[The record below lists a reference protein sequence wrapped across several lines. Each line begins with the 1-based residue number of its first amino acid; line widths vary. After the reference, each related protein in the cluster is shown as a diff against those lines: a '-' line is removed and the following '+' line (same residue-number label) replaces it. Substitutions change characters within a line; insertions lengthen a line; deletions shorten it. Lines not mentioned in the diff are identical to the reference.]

1 MTVTRNRDGIPSWNG
16 DSTSWLEYRRAA
28 LLYVETT
35 KWESRYL
42 CGPRLASE
50 LTGPARTSIANKKPS
65 WLSTPEGVNRLLL
78 HLQNAISEPVLPEV
92 GNTLRAYF
100 KHLRRR
106 KGETMTSFCVRHREE
121 YDRVCRALS
130 RMVKTQQADAQK
142 PMRGQRRHSWQSALG
157 HSTSTSGPEHAPRA
171 IEHPASSTDGSEE
184 VPVLQGSLDAS
195 GPADDDA
202 NEPWQEWRAHSGR
215 SWSEHGDAHWT
226 WSGRW
231 SDHHWQDHSWQQW
244 EPSDDED
251 DEAMVDILPDI
262 IQGWLLLEKAG
273 LDDLEKSI
281 IQSDIKSK
289 FTLEGVENSLRA
301 HWTDGQV
308 RRRDGSDERHQANFG
323 GLELDLDDE
332 EGPPEWDQSYFE
344 GWDPE
349 DIAVFQEAYEAEQ
362 EAWAQIQEGR
372 RTLRD
377 ARERQKAVRLG
388 RKFFSPKGKGRG
400 KFQGSK
406 GRSGSESTNHGPR
419 GPCLRRGK
427 GHATR
432 ECPQRPAGENKKVLQ
447 VDEQSEFI
455 CFAEHQDAS
464 MFGDVADEQGLHQ
477 DMSKMTTYEAMTKGY
492 GVLDPGATRTMGSM
506 VALEHAREASMALQ
520 NRDNVSEVNLD
531 DKPTF
536 GFADSE
542 SAQCSSTVLLQLPV
556 SDHNLKLRVHALDKG
571 TVPVLLSIDTLKK
584 LHAIVDYGNNEVVFS
599 NIDPCKRV
607 SLETTATG
615 HQVIPLAADF
625 MSGAQ
630 ILEAPVWCLGTPLSE

>member
-1 MTVTRNRDGIPSWNG
+1 MTVTRSRDGIPSWNG
-16 DSTSWLEYRRAA
+16 GSTSWSEYRRAA

-130 RMVKTQQADAQK
+130 RMVKTQQADVQK
-142 PMRGQRRHSWQSALG
+142 PMRGQRRQSWQSALG
-157 HSTSTSGPEHAPRA
+157 HSSNTSGPEPAPRA
-171 IEHPASSTDGSEE
+171 NEHPASSTEGSEE
-184 VPVLQGSLDAS
+184 APVLQGSLDAS
-195 GPADDDA
+195 GPADDGA
-202 NEPWQEWRAHSGR
+202 NDPWQEWRQHSGR
-215 SWSEHGDAHWT
+215 TWSEQGDAHWT

-231 SDHHWQDHSWQQW
+231 SDRHWKDQSWQQW

-289 FTLEGVENSLRA
+289 FSLEGVENSLRV

-308 RRRDGSDERHQANFG
+308 RRRDGSDKRQQANFG
-323 GLELDLDDE
+323 GMELDFDDE
-332 EGPPEWDQSYFE
+332 EGPPEWDHSYFE

-349 DIAVFQEAYEAEQ
+349 DIAVFQEAYETEQ

-388 RKFFSPKGKGRG
+388 RKFFSPKGKAGASFKDRRAARVTRVETMDLVDHAFG
-400 KFQGSK
+400 VEKDIQPESVLK
-406 GRSGSESTNHGPR
+406 DLQARTKRSSRWMSSPSSSALPSTRMP
-419 GPCLRRGK
+419 PCSAMWR
-427 GHATR
+427 
-432 ECPQRPAGENKKVLQ
+432 
-447 VDEQSEFI
+447 
-455 CFAEHQDAS
+455 
-464 MFGDVADEQGLHQ
+464 
-477 DMSKMTTYEAMTKGY
+477 MSRAC
-492 GVLDPGATRTMGSM
+492 TRTCP
-506 VALEHAREASMALQ
+506 R
-520 NRDNVSEVNLD
+520 
-531 DKPTF
+531 
-536 GFADSE
+536 
-542 SAQCSSTVLLQLPV
+542 
-556 SDHNLKLRVHALDKG
+556 
-571 TVPVLLSIDTLKK
+571 
-584 LHAIVDYGNNEVVFS
+584 
-599 NIDPCKRV
+599 
-607 SLETTATG
+607 
-615 HQVIPLAADF
+615 
-625 MSGAQ
+625 
-630 ILEAPVWCLGTPLSE
+630 